1 MYMKLKDG
9 KSKVLT
15 LSYDDGVVQDIRLME
30 ILNQHGIKA
39 TFNINTGLYTPEDL
53 QRETFCGRMKL
64 SEAQALYTDSGHEV
78 AVHGCTHPFMN
89 RLSSPALVNE
99 LMEDRRN
106 IAAQYGTLARGMA
119 YPYNAYSDE
128 VLEAARVCGICYG
141 RTVQDT
147 CNFWF
152 PENWLTWHPTC
163 YHNNPRLFE
172 LTQSFVQAEVPWHEC
187 RLFYLWGHSYE
198 FDDDNNWDLIERF
211 AAEAGDKED
220 IWYATN
226 IEIYDYVTAYRSLQ
240 VDANEHIVHNPSAI
254 DVWFAKDDTTYC
266 VHSGETV
273 RV

>member
-9 KSKVLT
+9 KSKVIT
-15 LSYDDGVVQDIRLME
+15 LSYDDGVVQDIRLVE
-30 ILNQHGIKA
+30 ILNRHGIKA
-39 TFNINTGLYTPEDL
+39 TFNINTGLYTPEDQPSTSL
-53 QRETFCGRMKL
+53 YRRMTL
-64 SEAQALYTDSGHEV
+64 SESQALYTDSGHEL
-78 AVHGCTHPFMN
+78 AVHGYTHPFMN

-106 IAAQYGTLARGMA
+106 IAAQYGMLARGLA
-119 YPYNAYSDE
+119 YPYNAYSAE

-163 YHNNPRLFE
+163 HHNNPRFTE
-172 LTQSFVQAEVPWHEC
+172 LTEEFVGCTVPWHEC
-187 RLFYLWGHSYE
+187 RLFYVWGHSYE
-198 FDDDNNWDLIERF
+198 FDEKDNWEVIEQF
-211 AAEAGDKED
+211 AQTVGDKED
-220 IWYATN
+220 VWYATN

-240 VDANEHIVHNPSAI
+240 VDANDHIVHNPSAI
-254 DVWFAKDDTTYC
+254 DVWFAKDGTTHC
-266 VHSGETV
+266 VRAGETI